1 MTVVEKIQAELKVF
15 EEKKKALVEE
25 LRKEFPALFA
35 ELFAQSKRIDSI
47 TWRQYTPYFNDG
59 DECTFSVC
67 ADDPEVNET
76 NLYNTDWYDWRH
88 RYYTKGDPQYANL
101 LTDKPTIDIAECQL
115 VDAFTDV
122 IESIPEDFMKDLF
135 GDHCQVTIR
144 RDGTIDVN
152 DYDHD

>member
-1 MTVVEKIQAELKVF
+1 MTVVEKIQAEFKAF

-25 LRKEFPALFA
+25 LRKEFPAMFT

-59 DECTFSVC
+59 DTCEFGVY
-67 ADDPEVNET
+67 ADEPEVNEMS
-76 NLYNTDWYDWRH
+76 LYDIDWYDWKH
-88 RYYTKGDPQYANL
+88 RYYTQGDPRYANL
-101 LTDKPTIDIAECQL
+101 LTDNPKIDIAECQL
-115 VDAFTDV
+115 VEAFGDV

-135 GDHCQVTIR
+135 GDHCEVTIR
-144 RDGTIDVN
+144 RDGTVDVN